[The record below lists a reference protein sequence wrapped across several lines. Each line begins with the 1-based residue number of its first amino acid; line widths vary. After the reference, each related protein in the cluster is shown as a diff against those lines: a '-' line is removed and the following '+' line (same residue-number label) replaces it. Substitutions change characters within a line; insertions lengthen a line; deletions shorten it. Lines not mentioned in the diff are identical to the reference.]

1 MMKVVI
7 LALVVVSCCVQSSI
21 GFMPSLRVKGFRYPM
36 PWPMGATTSTLA
48 EKVLENPKWPEEWPY
63 SEEDFYRQDES
74 NDGLFYYQPRL

>member
-1 MMKVVI
+1 MKVVI
-7 LALVVVSCCVQSSI
+7 QALAVFSCVQSSI

-36 PWPMGATTSTLA
+36 PWPMGATLA
-48 EKVLENPKWPEEWPY
+48 EKVLENPQWPAEWPY